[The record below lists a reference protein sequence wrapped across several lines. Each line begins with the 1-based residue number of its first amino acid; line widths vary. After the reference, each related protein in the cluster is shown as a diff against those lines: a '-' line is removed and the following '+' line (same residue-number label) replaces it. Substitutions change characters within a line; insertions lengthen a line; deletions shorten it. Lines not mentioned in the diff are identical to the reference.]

1 MTNSIS
7 VLILKSIFMKLSF
20 LYYIPLLLFVSCG
33 STKQRTCDLSE
44 YKVKNCR
51 MESHLIDSILVYP
64 ESINTL
70 NDKLIIMEPQ
80 RKDSLVSIFSCDNF
94 EYVCSSI
101 SKGHAKY
108 EMVSLRNDYFSN
120 TDSSFFVLSRNIIK
134 EFLLKKDTIQFV
146 NEHIIKIPDALNH
159 VLRVGRDVYITSG
172 FTDGKGNEHL
182 LYKDGHYSGFGD
194 YAAPA
199 LKGNDNFFF
208 NSSISAGTEGKNV
221 IWDFHRCRDLICCY
235 DLQGKLLEEIRI
247 KNTNKKRIK
256 DEHEYCYYKIKW
268 NSSYIAVMYNNSEI
282 GIDGFYELDNEQR
295 PREMQIWTWDGIL
308 KQRLTFDIPIDNYC
322 ISEEGILYAII
333 SNKPNVI
340 YTYKL
345 DY

>member
-1 MTNSIS
+1 
-7 VLILKSIFMKLSF
+7 MKLSF

-134 EFLLKKDTIQFV
+134 KFL
-146 NEHIIKIPDALNH
+146 
-159 VLRVGRDVYITSG
+159 
-172 FTDGKGNEHL
+172 
-182 LYKDGHYSGFGD
+182 
-194 YAAPA
+194 
-199 LKGNDNFFF
+199 
-208 NSSISAGTEGKNV
+208 
-221 IWDFHRCRDLICCY
+221 
-235 DLQGKLLEEIRI
+235 
-247 KNTNKKRIK
+247 
-256 DEHEYCYYKIKW
+256 
-268 NSSYIAVMYNNSEI
+268 
-282 GIDGFYELDNEQR
+282 
-295 PREMQIWTWDGIL
+295 
-308 KQRLTFDIPIDNYC
+308 
-322 ISEEGILYAII
+322 
-333 SNKPNVI
+333 
-340 YTYKL
+340 
-345 DY
+345 

>member
-1 MTNSIS
+1 
-7 VLILKSIFMKLSF
+7 MKLSF

-221 IWDFHRCRDLICCY
+221 IWDFHRCRDLIRCY

-295 PREMQIWTWDGIL
+295 RREMQIWTWDGIL

>member
-1 MTNSIS
+1 M
-7 VLILKSIFMKLSF
+7 
-20 LYYIPLLLFVSCG
+20 SCG

-208 NSSISAGTEGKNV
+208 
-221 IWDFHRCRDLICCY
+221 
-235 DLQGKLLEEIRI
+235 
-247 KNTNKKRIK
+247 K
-256 DEHEYCYYKIKW
+256 DRK
-268 NSSYIAVMYNNSEI
+268 SV
-282 GIDGFYELDNEQR
+282 
-295 PREMQIWTWDGIL
+295 
-308 KQRLTFDIPIDNYC
+308 
-322 ISEEGILYAII
+322 
-333 SNKPNVI
+333 V
-340 YTYKL
+340 
-345 DY
+345 